1 MRSIPLENEIELK
14 YKVFTYGSADDKP
27 RKIKNIIFLSIIFIK
42 FYSND
47 QIQILGLGFH
57 DLIRS
62 HHHEIHEF
70 FITTFLSIQENGCNT
85 NNWNQ
90 FSPFW
95 FVDKYRK
102 FVFQPKTHFDIN
114 YLLMIIE
121 KKTVFSRLNR
131 ISTRF
136 FISWQFNDV

>member
-1 MRSIPLENEIELK
+1 MSTLILSVTNIDVAKGQINDFLDLKKMRSIPLENEIELK

-85 NNWNQ
+85 NN
-90 FSPFW
+90 
-95 FVDKYRK
+95 
-102 FVFQPKTHFDIN
+102 
-114 YLLMIIE
+114 
-121 KKTVFSRLNR
+121 
-131 ISTRF
+131 
-136 FISWQFNDV
+136 